1 MLRIFNQYLST
12 RTIIL
17 VVSENLLI
25 LGTIQLVSML
35 KLSEADYI
43 VLRDQGV
50 FLRAVLI
57 TLICQLCFY
66 FQDLYDFK
74 IVKNTRELVV
84 RLLRALGFCAILVAA
99 LYLFFPG
106 AFLGEG
112 VFLLTIFLLL
122 GFFLTWRIGVFWLGQ
137 KRGLR
142 HRTLVL
148 GTGEVAKKLVAEI
161 LDRPDVGMRIV
172 GFVSEDPK
180 MVGES
185 LVNPSVI
192 GHIWD
197 LAEIVKR
204 ERVERIVV
212 AMHEGRGKMPV
223 VDLLNLK
230 MRGISIE
237 EATTLYEKITGKIA
251 VENLRP
257 SWLIFS
263 EGFKKPKLSHFYKRL
278 FGIILSIIG
287 LIFFFPVMIILA
299 ILVKLDS
306 KGPVLFRQDRVGE
319 NGRIFQLLKF
329 RSMFEDAETNTG
341 PIWAKE
347 NDTRITRVG
356 RFIRKVRLD
365 ELPQFINVLRGDMS
379 FVGPRP
385 ERRHFVQQLSEK
397 IPFYNLRHTVKPGIT
412 GWAQINCQYGGS
424 LDGTLEKLQYDLYY
438 IKHLSIP
445 LDFMIIFQTI
455 KIVLQGRGAY

>member
-1 MLRIFNQYLST
+1 M
-12 RTIIL
+12 
-17 VVSENLLI
+17 
-25 LGTIQLVSML
+25 
-35 KLSEADYI
+35 
-43 VLRDQGV
+43 
-50 FLRAVLI
+50 
-57 TLICQLCFY
+57 
-66 FQDLYDFK
+66 
-74 IVKNTRELVV
+74 
-84 RLLRALGFCAILVAA
+84 
-99 LYLFFPG
+99 
-106 AFLGEG
+106 
-112 VFLLTIFLLL
+112 
-122 GFFLTWRIGVFWLGQ
+122 
-137 KRGLR
+137 
-142 HRTLVL
+142 
-148 GTGEVAKKLVAEI
+148 
-161 LDRPDVGMRIV
+161 
-172 GFVSEDPK
+172 
-180 MVGES
+180 
-185 LVNPSVI
+185 NPSVI
-192 GHIWD
+192 GHIGE

-204 ERVERIVV
+204 ERVERVVV
-212 AMHEGRGKMPV
+212 AMREGRGKMPV
-223 VDLLNLK
+223 VDLLDLK
-230 MRGISIE
+230 MKGISIE
-237 EATTLYEKITGKIA
+237 EATTLYEKITGRIA

-263 EGFKKPKLSHFYKRL
+263 DGFKKSKVSHFYKRL
-278 FGIILSIIG
+278 FAIILSIIG
-287 LIFFFPVMIILA
+287 LILFFPVMIILT
-299 ILVKLDS
+299 ILVKFDS

-385 ERRHFVQQLSEK
+385 ERAHFVQQLSEK